1 MPERK
6 LVKYQNECR
15 CMNRVFL
22 LLFLF
27 FVSDGILAASS
38 NVKLEKVLIDLH
50 NKQSL
55 QRGAQIYMNNC
66 SGCHTLKYQRY
77 VKFAE
82 HLALDPK
89 TIENNLIFT
98 SDPNGERTKIG
109 SLILNAVNPDHS
121 KEAFGVMPPDLSLTA
136 RSRGSDWIYTF
147 LLSFYKDESRPFGAN
162 NKLYPN
168 VNMPHVLWHLEGVK
182 KPVDEDIS
190 GFVYLS
196 EGTQT
201 YDEYKSSITDLV
213 NFLTYVSEP
222 AQLDRYRIGF
232 WVILFLV
239 IFSVLAYLLKVE
251 YWKDVK

>member
-1 MPERK
+1 MSK
-6 LVKYQNECR
+6 IIISILA
-15 CMNRVFL
+15 F
-22 LLFLF
+22 F
-27 FVSDGILAASS
+27 FVTNVHAAG
-38 NVKLEKVLIDLH
+38 NDVPLKKVLIDLG

-77 VKFAE
+77 IKFTD
-82 HLALDPK
+82 HLDLDSK
-89 TIENNLIFT
+89 TIEKNLIFT
-98 SDPNGERTKIG
+98 TDLSGERTKIG
-109 SLILNAVNPDHS
+109 SLILNAVNETHS
-121 KEAFGVMPPDLSLTA
+121 KEAFGVIPPDLTLTA

-168 VNMPHVLWHLEGVK
+168 VNMPHVLWYMEGVK
-182 KPVDEDIS
+182 EPTDPSLTDFRYIS
-190 GFVYLS
+190 SGS
-196 EGTQT
+196 MS
-201 YDEYKSSITDLV
+201 YDEYESSITDLV

-232 WVILFLV
+232 WVILFLLV
-239 IFSVLAYLLKVE
+239 FSALAYLLKVE

>member
-1 MPERK
+1 MSR
-6 LVKYQNECR
+6 LILSILTLC
-15 CMNRVFL
+15 
-22 LLFLF
+22 
-27 FVSDGILAASS
+27 FVTNIHAAGSGTP
-38 NVKLEKVLIDLH
+38 LEKVLIDLT

-77 VKFAE
+77 VKFTD
-82 HLALDPK
+82 HLNLDPK
-89 TIENNLIFT
+89 TIEKNLIFT
-98 SDPNGERTKIG
+98 TDLNGERTKIG
-109 SLILNAVNPDHS
+109 SLILNAVNKTHS
-121 KEAFGVMPPDLSLTA
+121 KEAFGVMPPDLTLTA

-168 VNMPHVLWHLEGVK
+168 VNMPHVLWYMEGVK
-182 KPVDEDIS
+182 EPTDSNLTDFKYTSS
-190 GFVYLS
+190 GS
-196 EGTQT
+196 MS

-232 WVILFLV
+232 WVILFLL
-239 IFSVLAYLLKVE
+239 IFSTLAYLLKVE

>member
-1 MPERK
+1 MSK
-6 LVKYQNECR
+6 IIISILA
-15 CMNRVFL
+15 F
-22 LLFLF
+22 F
-27 FVSDGILAASS
+27 FVTNVHAAG
-38 NVKLEKVLIDLH
+38 NDVPLKKVLIDLG

-77 VKFAE
+77 IKFTD
-82 HLALDPK
+82 HLDLDSK
-89 TIENNLIFT
+89 TIEKNLIFT
-98 SDPNGERTKIG
+98 TDLSGERTKIG
-109 SLILNAVNPDHS
+109 SLILNAVNETHS
-121 KEAFGVMPPDLSLTA
+121 KEAFGVMPPDLTLTA

-168 VNMPHVLWHLEGVK
+168 VNMPHVLWYMEGVK
-182 KPVDEDIS
+182 EPTDPSLTDFRYIS
-190 GFVYLS
+190 SGS
-196 EGTQT
+196 MS
-201 YDEYKSSITDLV
+201 YDEYESSITDLV

-239 IFSVLAYLLKVE
+239 VFSALAYLLKVE